1 MNTFLRY
8 LVCWCIVWY
17 IIRGIRIALSS
28 MLEYVLGFQGTH
40 EGVVLRES
48 HTLYYVTDHLRMQEM
63 CNEIMGTMPDAFH
76 RIPDRFKTQE
86 MCNKA
91 IDLSFLQHVPDYF
104 KTQEICDDVV
114 CEGTYSLQ
122 FVPDR

>member
-1 MNTFLRY
+1 
-8 LVCWCIVWY
+8 
-17 IIRGIRIALSS
+17 
-28 MLEYVLGFQGTH
+28 
-40 EGVVLRES
+40 
-48 HTLYYVTDHLRMQEM
+48 M

-114 CEGTYSLQ
+114 WEGTYSLQ